1 MSDLQLV
8 RELTRR
14 MRALEKSGAG
24 AERNPVSPGSA
35 SGSDS
40 WPKLPASAVDFPRG
54 KAACPTKEW
63 HWLPKER
70 AVIEWLGRGS
80 GSGAAALA
88 LAATCR
94 DLPDGR
100 ALVVV
105 DPQREFYPPAVAPWG
120 VDLARVVVVR
130 PERAAPA
137 GGIADPSCVST
148 EALWALEQA
157 LRCRGVGAVFC
168 RWGPLD
174 DRAARRLQLASE
186 HGGGVGVLVRPACY
200 RRQPS
205 WADVR
210 LLVQPVE
217 CGMRRVEYGVENSA
231 FRIPHS
237 TFHSTPSLARRAGVS
252 GSVNSAT
259 PGRRLR
265 VEVLF
270 RRGGEAG
277 GTLEVEL
284 CDATGDL
291 CVVPGLGGA
300 ASVQQAAGA

>member
-1 MSDLQLV
+1 MSDSRLQLV

-24 AERNPVSPGSA
+24 AERSPVSQRDRA
-35 SGSDS
+35 SLAG
-40 WPKLPASAVDFPRG
+40 KL
-54 KAACPTKEW
+54 AACPTQELRD
-63 HWLPKER
+63 WLPKER
-70 AVIEWLGRGS
+70 AVVEWLAQGPGS
-80 GSGAAALA
+80 GTAALA
-88 LAATCR
+88 LAAMCR

-105 DPQREFYPPAVAPWG
+105 DPQREFYPPGVTPWG
-120 VDLARVVVVR
+120 FDLARVVVVR
-130 PERAAPA
+130 PGSA
-137 GGIADPSCVST
+137 G

-174 DRAARRLQLASE
+174 DRASRRLQLAAE
-186 HGGGVGVLVRPACY
+186 HGGSVGVLVRPACY

-210 LLVQPVE
+210 LLVRPMESEMRSVE
-217 CGMRRVEYGVENSA
+217 CGVENSA
-231 FRIPHS
+231 FHIPQSALHRI
-237 TFHSTPSLARRAGVS
+237 PSLARRAGVG

-270 RRGGEAG
+270 RRGGDAG

-291 CVVPGLGGA
+291 RVVPGLGGA
-300 ASVQQAAGA
+300 AGVQRAAGA